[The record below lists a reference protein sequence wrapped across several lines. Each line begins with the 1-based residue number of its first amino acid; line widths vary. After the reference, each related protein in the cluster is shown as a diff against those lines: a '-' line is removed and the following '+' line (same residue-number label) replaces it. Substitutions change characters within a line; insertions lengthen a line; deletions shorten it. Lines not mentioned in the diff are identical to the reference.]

1 MTPKPQNRR
10 ARRRNRP
17 TAGGGARAARL
28 AASAGVVGA
37 ATLASRVLGLVRD
50 QVLAYRFGAEDA
62 MDAFNVA
69 SRIPNLMRD
78 LFAEGAMSAAFVPTF
93 MRRLTKDGRPTALL
107 LGNQVVNALIA
118 ATGVVVVAGILFA
131 EPLVRTLAADYAAVP
146 GKLELAAALTR
157 ILLPVLTLVAVA
169 AAMMGMLNS
178 LGRFF
183 VPALSP
189 AMYNVGIIAGGLLLV
204 PLMPGLGLDPIV
216 AVAVGA
222 LLGAVGQVALQ
233 VPALYGE
240 GFRYR
245 PTLDPADPGL
255 RSILRLMG
263 PGTLAGA
270 AVQINLLVNM
280 VLAAAEGTG
289 AVSWLSYA
297 FRVMYLP
304 IGLFGVSVA
313 AAAVP
318 LLSRQG
324 AQNDTAGMRD
334 TVSRALRLTLAIN
347 VPATVGLMVL
357 GVPIV
362 EVIFERGAFT
372 AADTS
377 ATAAALLLYAPGL
390 AGYAAVR
397 IAVPC
402 FYALGDQPHAGDDQR
417 GRRRAQHRAQPRSWC
432 RVLGYRGLALGT
444 SVAALTNAL
453 VLLVLLRR
461 RLDGPRPAAGA
472 DARRQG
478 RGRVGSDGRRR
489 VDWPTTGCS
498 ICGAAPGFA
507 VRLGRLAASIAAGL
521 WSCWSPPR
529 ASCASGSW
537 TRRRARSPRGCAVD
551 ERLRRTGRPPGRAR
565 AGGGTMGADASRI
578 RRRRP
583 LRVRPGTDDAGGP
596 DAPVDQRRH
605 LPLHDARAAGLLLGH
620 EPLRPDAATGPDAA
634 VAVAAGH
641 LHVPAR
647 GHRPHPAEHARALDV
662 RHAARAHLGLAL
674 LPALLLHHRGGG
686 GRRDD
691 RRRTA
696 ARPRSPSRPTP
707 G

>member
-1 MTPKPQNRR
+1 MTSNPKSAPR
-10 ARRRNRP
+10 AAEP
-17 TAGGGARAARL
+17 PDTDGGTQAARL
-28 AASAGVVGA
+28 ATSAGVVGA
-37 ATLASRVLGLVRD
+37 ATLASRVLGLARD
-50 QVLAYRFGAEDA
+50 QVLAYRFGATDA

-69 SRIPNLMRD
+69 ARIPNLMRD

-93 MRRLTKDGRPTALL
+93 MRRLTKDGRLPALL
-107 LGNQVVNALIA
+107 LGNQVINALIA
-118 ATGVVVVAGILFA
+118 ATGLVVVAGILFA
-131 EPLVRTLAADYAAVP
+131 EPLVRALAADYAAVP
-146 GKLELAAALTR
+146 GKLELAALLTR

-178 LGRFF
+178 LDRFF

-189 AMYNVGIIAGGLLLV
+189 AMYNVGIIAGGALLV

-216 AVAVGA
+216 AVAIGA

-233 VPALYGE
+233 APTLYGE

-245 PTLDPADPGL
+245 PALDPSDPGL

-280 VLAAAEGTG
+280 VLAAGEGTG

-324 AQNDTAGMRD
+324 AQRDVAGMRD

-362 EVIFERGAFT
+362 ELIFERGSFT

-377 ATAAALLLYAPGL
+377 ATADALLLYAPGL

-402 FYALGDQPHAGDDQR
+402 FYALGSSRTPAAVSLAAVALNIGLNLLLVR
-417 GRRRAQHRAQPRSWC
+417 I
-432 RVLGYRGLALGT
+432 LGFRGLALGT
-444 SVAALTNAL
+444 SVAALANSL

-461 RLDGPRPAAGA
+461 RLEGLDL
-472 DARRQG
+472 ARLLTLLG
-478 RGRVGSDGRRR
+478 KVAVASA
-489 VDWPTTGCS
+489 VM
-498 ICGAAPGFA
+498 GAAAWTVHDRLLDLWGGAGFA
-507 VRLGRLAASIAAGL
+507 VRFGRLAAGIAAGL
-521 WSCWSPPR
+521 AVLALS
-529 ASCASGSW
+529 
-537 TRRRARSPRGCAVD
+537 ARLLRLRELD
-551 ERLRRTGRPPGRAR
+551 EAAAQIAARLRRR
-565 AGGGTMGADASRI
+565 
-578 RRRRP
+578 
-583 LRVRPGTDDAGGP
+583 
-596 DAPVDQRRH
+596 
-605 LPLHDARAAGLLLGH
+605 
-620 EPLRPDAATGPDAA
+620 
-634 VAVAAGH
+634 
-641 LHVPAR
+641 
-647 GHRPHPAEHARALDV
+647 
-662 RHAARAHLGLAL
+662 
-674 LPALLLHHRGGG
+674 
-686 GRRDD
+686 
-691 RRRTA
+691 
-696 ARPRSPSRPTP
+696 
-707 G
+707 

>member
-1 MTPKPQNRR
+1 MTSNPK
-10 ARRRNRP
+10 
-17 TAGGGARAARL
+17 TAPPAAEPPEAAGRTGAARL

-37 ATLASRVLGLVRD
+37 ATLVSRLLGLVRD
-50 QVLAYRFGAEDA
+50 QVLAYRFGAGDA

-69 SRIPNLMRD
+69 ARIPNLMRD

-93 MRRLTKDGRPTALL
+93 MRSLTKDGRGPALV

-131 EPLVRTLAADYAAVP
+131 EPLVRALAGEYADIA
-146 GKLELAAALTR
+146 GKLELAAQLTR

-178 LGRFF
+178 LDRFF

-189 AMYNVGIIAGGLLLV
+189 AMYNFGIIAGGALLV

-233 VPALYGE
+233 TPALYGV

-245 PTLDPADPGL
+245 PVLDPSDPRL
-255 RSILRLMG
+255 RDILRLMG
-263 PGTLAGA
+263 PGTLGGA

-280 VLAAAEGTG
+280 VLAAGEGTG

-324 AQNDTAGMRD
+324 AHHDLAGMRD

-347 VPATVGLMVL
+347 VPATIGLMVL

-362 EVIFERGAFT
+362 ELIFERGSFT
-372 AADTS
+372 AGDTS

-402 FYALGDQPHAGDDQR
+402 FYALGSSRTPAAISMAAVALNIGLNLLLV
-417 GRRRAQHRAQPRSWC
+417 

-453 VLLVLLRR
+453 VLLLLLRR
-461 RLDGPRPAAGA
+461 RLEGLDSPRLLTL
-472 DARRQG
+472 
-478 RGRVGSDGRRR
+478 VGKVAVASALM
-489 VDWPTTGCS
+489 
-498 ICGAAPGFA
+498 GAAAWLAYDCLLDLWGGAGFA
-507 VRLGRLAASIAAGL
+507 VRLGRLAASIASGLVVLVLAARLLRLRELDEAAGQI
-521 WSCWSPPR
+521 
-529 ASCASGSW
+529 AA
-537 TRRRARSPRGCAVD
+537 
-551 ERLRRTGRPPGRAR
+551 RLRRR
-565 AGGGTMGADASRI
+565 
-578 RRRRP
+578 
-583 LRVRPGTDDAGGP
+583 
-596 DAPVDQRRH
+596 
-605 LPLHDARAAGLLLGH
+605 
-620 EPLRPDAATGPDAA
+620 
-634 VAVAAGH
+634 
-641 LHVPAR
+641 
-647 GHRPHPAEHARALDV
+647 
-662 RHAARAHLGLAL
+662 
-674 LPALLLHHRGGG
+674 
-686 GRRDD
+686 
-691 RRRTA
+691 
-696 ARPRSPSRPTP
+696 
-707 G
+707 

>member
-1 MTPKPQNRR
+1 MTSSPSP
-10 ARRRNRP
+10 AAP
-17 TAGGGARAARL
+17 GAHPPDASGGARGARL

-402 FYALGDQPHAGDDQR
+402 FYALGTSRTPATISVAAVALNIGLNLVLV
-417 GRRRAQHRAQPRSWC
+417 

-453 VLLVLLRR
+453 ALLILLHGRLEGLDLRR
-461 RLDGPRPAAGA
+461 VLTLAGKVAVASAAM
-472 DARRQG
+472 
-478 RGRVGSDGRRR
+478 
-489 VDWPTTGCS
+489 
-498 ICGAAPGFA
+498 GAAAWLAHDRLLDLWGGA
-507 VRLGRLAASIAAGL
+507 GLVVRLGRLVASIAAALVVLLASARLLRLRELDEAAGL
-521 WSCWSPPR
+521 I
-529 ASCASGSW
+529 AA
-537 TRRRARSPRGCAVD
+537 
-551 ERLRRTGRPPGRAR
+551 RLRRR
-565 AGGGTMGADASRI
+565 
-578 RRRRP
+578 
-583 LRVRPGTDDAGGP
+583 
-596 DAPVDQRRH
+596 
-605 LPLHDARAAGLLLGH
+605 
-620 EPLRPDAATGPDAA
+620 
-634 VAVAAGH
+634 
-641 LHVPAR
+641 
-647 GHRPHPAEHARALDV
+647 
-662 RHAARAHLGLAL
+662 
-674 LPALLLHHRGGG
+674 
-686 GRRDD
+686 
-691 RRRTA
+691 
-696 ARPRSPSRPTP
+696 
-707 G
+707 

>member
-1 MTPKPQNRR
+1 MTSSPSP
-10 ARRRNRP
+10 AAP
-17 TAGGGARAARL
+17 GAHPPDASGGARGARL

-402 FYALGDQPHAGDDQR
+402 FYALGTSRTPATISVAAVALNIGLNLVLV
-417 GRRRAQHRAQPRSWC
+417 

-453 VLLVLLRR
+453 ALLILLHGRLEGLDLRR
-461 RLDGPRPAAGA
+461 VLTLAGKVAVASAAM
-472 DARRQG
+472 
-478 RGRVGSDGRRR
+478 
-489 VDWPTTGCS
+489 
-498 ICGAAPGFA
+498 GAAAWLAHDRLLDLWGGA
-507 VRLGRLAASIAAGL
+507 GLVVRLGRLAASIAAALVVLLASARLLRLRELDEAAGL
-521 WSCWSPPR
+521 I
-529 ASCASGSW
+529 AA
-537 TRRRARSPRGCAVD
+537 
-551 ERLRRTGRPPGRAR
+551 RLRRR
-565 AGGGTMGADASRI
+565 
-578 RRRRP
+578 
-583 LRVRPGTDDAGGP
+583 
-596 DAPVDQRRH
+596 
-605 LPLHDARAAGLLLGH
+605 
-620 EPLRPDAATGPDAA
+620 
-634 VAVAAGH
+634 
-641 LHVPAR
+641 
-647 GHRPHPAEHARALDV
+647 
-662 RHAARAHLGLAL
+662 
-674 LPALLLHHRGGG
+674 
-686 GRRDD
+686 
-691 RRRTA
+691 
-696 ARPRSPSRPTP
+696 
-707 G
+707 

>member
-1 MTPKPQNRR
+1 MTPKPQ
-10 ARRRNRP
+10 
-17 TAGGGARAARL
+17 TAEPATEPPDDAGGARAARL
-28 AASAGVVGA
+28 TASAGVVGA
-37 ATLASRVLGLVRD
+37 ATLASRLLGLVRD
-50 QVLAYRFGAEDA
+50 LVLAYRFGATDA

-78 LFAEGAMSAAFVPTF
+78 LFAEGVMSAAFVPTF
-93 MRRLTKDGRPTALL
+93 MRRLTNDGRRPALL
-107 LGNQVVNALIA
+107 LGNQAVNALIA
-118 ATGVVVVAGILFA
+118 ATGAVVVAGILFA

-146 GKLELAAALTR
+146 GKLELAAQLTR

-189 AMYNVGIIAGGLLLV
+189 AMYNVGIIAGGALLA
-204 PLMPGLGLDPIV
+204 PLMPGLGLHPTV
-216 AVAVGA
+216 AVAAGA

-233 VPALYGE
+233 GPALYAE

-245 PTLDPADPGL
+245 PALDPADPGL

-280 VLAAAEGTG
+280 VLAAGEGTG

-313 AAAVP
+313 AAAAP
-318 LLSRQG
+318 MLSRQA
-324 AQNDTAGMRD
+324 AQNDAAGMRD

-362 EVIFERGAFT
+362 ELIFERGSFT
-372 AADTS
+372 AGDTS

-402 FYALGDQPHAGDDQR
+402 FYALGSSRTPAAVSLAAVALNVGLNLLLV
-417 GRRRAQHRAQPRSWC
+417 

-444 SVAALTNAL
+444 SVAALANAL
-453 VLLVLLRR
+453 ALLVLLHR
-461 RLDGPRPAAGA
+461 RLEGLDLPRVLALLGKVAVASAAM
-472 DARRQG
+472 
-478 RGRVGSDGRRR
+478 
-489 VDWPTTGCS
+489 
-498 ICGAAPGFA
+498 GAAAWMAYDRLLDIWSGGGIA
-507 VRLGRLAASIAAGL
+507 VRLGRLAASIAGGLVVLVFSARLLRLRELDEAAGQIV
-521 WSCWSPPR
+521 
-529 ASCASGSW
+529 A
-537 TRRRARSPRGCAVD
+537 
-551 ERLRRTGRPPGRAR
+551 RLRRR
-565 AGGGTMGADASRI
+565 
-578 RRRRP
+578 
-583 LRVRPGTDDAGGP
+583 
-596 DAPVDQRRH
+596 
-605 LPLHDARAAGLLLGH
+605 
-620 EPLRPDAATGPDAA
+620 
-634 VAVAAGH
+634 
-641 LHVPAR
+641 
-647 GHRPHPAEHARALDV
+647 
-662 RHAARAHLGLAL
+662 
-674 LPALLLHHRGGG
+674 
-686 GRRDD
+686 
-691 RRRTA
+691 
-696 ARPRSPSRPTP
+696 
-707 G
+707 

>member
-1 MTPKPQNRR
+1 MTSNPQSAPPAAGPPN
-10 ARRRNRP
+10 A
-17 TAGGGARAARL
+17 AGGTRASRL

-37 ATLASRVLGLVRD
+37 ATLASRLLGLVRD
-50 QVLAYRFGAEDA
+50 QVLAYRFGAGDA

-69 SRIPNLMRD
+69 ARIPNLMRD

-93 MRRLTKDGRPTALL
+93 MRRLTKDGRVPALL
-107 LGNQVVNALIA
+107 LGNQVVNALLA
-118 ATGVVVVAGILFA
+118 ASGVVVVAGILFA

-178 LGRFF
+178 LDRFF

-189 AMYNVGIIAGGLLLV
+189 AMYNVGIIAGGVLLV
-204 PLMPGLGLDPIV
+204 PLMPGLGRDPIV

-233 VPALYGE
+233 APALYGE

-245 PTLDPADPGL
+245 PALDPSDPGL

-280 VLAAAEGTG
+280 VLAAGEGTG

-324 AQNDTAGMRD
+324 ARNDAAGMRD

-362 EVIFERGAFT
+362 ELIFERGSFT
-372 AADTS
+372 ADDTS

-402 FYALGDQPHAGDDQR
+402 FYALGSSRTPAAVSLAAVALNIGLNLLLV
-417 GRRRAQHRAQPRSWC
+417 

-444 SVAALTNAL
+444 SVAALANAL

-461 RLDGPRPAAGA
+461 RLDGL
-472 DARRQG
+472 DLS
-478 RGRVGSDGRRR
+478 RVLTLLGKVVVAS
-489 VDWPTTGCS
+489 VAM
-498 ICGAAPGFA
+498 GAAAWLAYDRLLDLWGSGGIA
-507 VRLGRLAASIAAGL
+507 VRLGRLAAGIAAGL
-521 WSCWSPPR
+521 AVLVLSAR
-529 ASCASGSW
+529 LLRLRELEEAASQIA
-537 TRRRARSPRGCAVD
+537 A
-551 ERLRRTGRPPGRAR
+551 RLRRR
-565 AGGGTMGADASRI
+565 
-578 RRRRP
+578 
-583 LRVRPGTDDAGGP
+583 
-596 DAPVDQRRH
+596 
-605 LPLHDARAAGLLLGH
+605 
-620 EPLRPDAATGPDAA
+620 
-634 VAVAAGH
+634 
-641 LHVPAR
+641 
-647 GHRPHPAEHARALDV
+647 
-662 RHAARAHLGLAL
+662 
-674 LPALLLHHRGGG
+674 
-686 GRRDD
+686 
-691 RRRTA
+691 
-696 ARPRSPSRPTP
+696 
-707 G
+707 

>member
-1 MTPKPQNRR
+1 MTPKPQTD
-10 ARRRNRP
+10 RP
-17 TAGGGARAARL
+17 ATESPGAGGGSRAARL

-37 ATLASRVLGLVRD
+37 ATLASRLLGLVRD
-50 QVLAYRFGAEDA
+50 QVLAYRFGAGDA

-93 MRRLTKDGRPTALL
+93 MRRLTKDGRGPALL

-131 EPLVRTLAADYAAVP
+131 EPLVRVLAGDYAEVA
-146 GKLELAAALTR
+146 GKLELAAQLTR

-178 LGRFF
+178 LDRFF

-189 AMYNVGIIAGGLLLV
+189 AMYNVGIIAGGVLLV
-204 PLMPGLGLDPIV
+204 PLMPGLGLDPVV

-222 LLGAVGQVALQ
+222 LLGAMGQVALQ
-233 VPALYGE
+233 TPALYRE

-245 PTLDPADPGL
+245 PALDPSDRGL
-255 RSILRLMG
+255 RDILRLMG

-280 VLAAAEGTG
+280 ILAAGEGTG

-318 LLSRQG
+318 LLSRHG
-324 AQNDTAGMRD
+324 AENDLEAMRD

-357 GVPIV
+357 AAPIV
-362 EVIFERGAFT
+362 AIIFERGAFT
-372 AADTS
+372 PTDTAS
-377 ATAAALLLYAPGL
+377 TAAALLLYAPGL

-402 FYALGDQPHAGDDQR
+402 YYALGSSRTPAVISVAAVALNIGLNL
-417 GRRRAQHRAQPRSWC
+417 ALV

-444 SVAALTNAL
+444 SVAALANAL
-453 VLLVLLRR
+453 ALLILLRR
-461 RLDGPRPAAGA
+461 RLDGL
-472 DARRQG
+472 DL
-478 RGRVGSDGRRR
+478 RR
-489 VDWPTTGCS
+489 VLTLVGKVSLASTAM
-498 ICGAAPGFA
+498 GAAAWIVHDRLLDPWEGAAFA
-507 VRLGRLAASIAAGL
+507 VRLGRLAAAIAAGL
-521 WSCWSPPR
+521 VVLVLS
-529 ASCASGSW
+529 
-537 TRRRARSPRGCAVD
+537 ARLLRLRELD
-551 ERLRRTGRPPGRAR
+551 EAAGLVAARLRRR
-565 AGGGTMGADASRI
+565 
-578 RRRRP
+578 
-583 LRVRPGTDDAGGP
+583 
-596 DAPVDQRRH
+596 
-605 LPLHDARAAGLLLGH
+605 
-620 EPLRPDAATGPDAA
+620 
-634 VAVAAGH
+634 
-641 LHVPAR
+641 
-647 GHRPHPAEHARALDV
+647 
-662 RHAARAHLGLAL
+662 
-674 LPALLLHHRGGG
+674 
-686 GRRDD
+686 
-691 RRRTA
+691 
-696 ARPRSPSRPTP
+696 
-707 G
+707 